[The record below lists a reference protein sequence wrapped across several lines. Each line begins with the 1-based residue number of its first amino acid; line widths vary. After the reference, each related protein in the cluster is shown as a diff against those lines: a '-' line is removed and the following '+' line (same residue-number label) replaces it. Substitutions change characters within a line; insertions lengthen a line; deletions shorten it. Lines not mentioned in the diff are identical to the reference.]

1 MYEYQ
6 GAYSGGS
13 WIFKSSTTVL
23 MYTYLA
29 GAAGCD
35 VAAAKLLL
43 RACQKSEL
51 KGLVRYEILD
61 FLPFHG
67 IVWYEGLESNTF

>member
-1 MYEYQ
+1 
-6 GAYSGGS
+6 
-13 WIFKSSTTVL
+13 